1 MRFNKSMLCGISASL
16 ICSIPMFAI
25 AGVSQ
30 DSVEKFTQKTQLKFG
45 VSDNFKYASN
55 SFEGNL
61 NFDNKS
67 DVDLPAGIS
76 DWQVYFHSIRKIA
89 EQVDKGLKFEH
100 VNGDLHRLVP
110 TSDFKGLKSG
120 STLELTFKGAAWIAA
135 YSDFMPRAFM
145 VANNGAPVIFS
156 NTDTEDF
163 SQFVKPIVRENQ
175 IKKFNSP
182 EMDLTQIANAENRY
196 IHNTKVAKNDIS
208 ESDALKRVIP
218 MPQDVDFNRG
228 ETVLNDN
235 WQIRYSGG
243 ATSEIKVFLADL
255 KKYYKLELQAEPNHI
270 PTSKQPLI
278 NIVIDDSV
286 NKGKAASYQLEVDDN
301 KIEIIGSD
309 NAGVFYG
316 MQTLLALA
324 PADSKKEV
332 TLPRVEIA
340 DSPRYE
346 WRGMHYDN
354 ARNYHGKEA
363 MFKLVEQM
371 GRYKLNK
378 LHWHFSD
385 DEGWRLEI
393 PDLPELTEIGAH
405 RCFDLKEQTC
415 LLTQLGTGPFKSGSG
430 NGFMTRADFVE
441 LLKFAAARHIQI
453 IPEVESPGHARAA
466 IKSMEARYNKLIA
479 KDKKQSVGQLLNQAG
494 VLKTD
499 TEVKTIQ
506 NLQAKAYLLSD
517 PADTSFYNT
526 VQNYKDNSVNVC
538 MDSSYQFIDKVTYEL
553 QQMYREAGVRL
564 TNLHFGGDEVG
575 KGSWTG
581 SPVCQALFDKP
592 GNGVSGVADLKPYF
606 TKRVAELLNAR
617 GISPG
622 AWEDGLMYDTLNT
635 FNRKEL
641 PNEVFTANVWD
652 NIWEWGVA
660 DRAYRL
666 ANNDYQVVLS
676 HGTHLYFD
684 HPYEAHPEERGY
696 YWAGRYTSTEKT
708 FGYMPDNV
716 YANADFTRSGKVIDN
731 LEALVGRSLPKLEKP
746 ENILGMQGQ
755 VWSESIRTEDQV
767 LKMLFPR
774 VLAVAE
780 RAWHKAPW
788 EGDNPSNAKRQQDW
802 LKFSAALGKKELN
815 KMLLSGVSPYLPVPG
830 GVIENG
836 KLKANSSVPYLKIEV
851 SLDNGSNWQPYL
863 APIKVTKD
871 QKVKLRSY
879 LNENSKSRI
888 TQVN

>member
-1 MRFNKSMLCGISASL
+1 
-16 ICSIPMFAI
+16 
-25 AGVSQ
+25 
-30 DSVEKFTQKTQLKFG
+30 
-45 VSDNFKYASN
+45 
-55 SFEGNL
+55 
-61 NFDNKS
+61 
-67 DVDLPAGIS
+67 
-76 DWQVYFHSIRKIA
+76 
-89 EQVDKGLKFEH
+89 
-100 VNGDLHRLVP
+100 
-110 TSDFKGLKSG
+110 
-120 STLELTFKGAAWIAA
+120 
-135 YSDFMPRAFM
+135 
-145 VANNGAPVIFS
+145 
-156 NTDTEDF
+156 
-163 SQFVKPIVRENQ
+163 
-175 IKKFNSP
+175 
-182 EMDLTQIANAENRY
+182 
-196 IHNTKVAKNDIS
+196 
-208 ESDALKRVIP
+208 
-218 MPQDVDFNRG
+218 VDFNRG

-286 NKGKAASYQLEVDDN
+286 NKGKAASYQLEVDNN

-324 PADSKKEV
+324 PADSKKKV
-332 TLPRVEIA
+332 TLPRVEIT

-479 KDKKQSVGQLLNQAG
+479 KDRKQSVGQLLNQAG

-553 QQMYREAGVRL
+553 QQMYR
-564 TNLHFGGDEVG
+564 
-575 KGSWTG
+575 
-581 SPVCQALFDKP
+581 
-592 GNGVSGVADLKPYF
+592 
-606 TKRVAELLNAR
+606 
-617 GISPG
+617 
-622 AWEDGLMYDTLNT
+622 
-635 FNRKEL
+635 
-641 PNEVFTANVWD
+641 
-652 NIWEWGVA
+652 
-660 DRAYRL
+660 
-666 ANNDYQVVLS
+666 
-676 HGTHLYFD
+676 
-684 HPYEAHPEERGY
+684 
-696 YWAGRYTSTEKT
+696 
-708 FGYMPDNV
+708 
-716 YANADFTRSGKVIDN
+716 
-731 LEALVGRSLPKLEKP
+731 
-746 ENILGMQGQ
+746 
-755 VWSESIRTEDQV
+755 
-767 LKMLFPR
+767 
-774 VLAVAE
+774 
-780 RAWHKAPW
+780 
-788 EGDNPSNAKRQQDW
+788 
-802 LKFSAALGKKELN
+802 
-815 KMLLSGVSPYLPVPG
+815 
-830 GVIENG
+830 
-836 KLKANSSVPYLKIEV
+836 
-851 SLDNGSNWQPYL
+851 
-863 APIKVTKD
+863 
-871 QKVKLRSY
+871 
-879 LNENSKSRI
+879 
-888 TQVN
+888 